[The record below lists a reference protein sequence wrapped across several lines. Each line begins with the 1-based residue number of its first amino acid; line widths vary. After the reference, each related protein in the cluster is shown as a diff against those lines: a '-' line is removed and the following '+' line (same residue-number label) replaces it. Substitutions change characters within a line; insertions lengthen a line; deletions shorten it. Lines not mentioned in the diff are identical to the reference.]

1 MSYTAHKWTDG
12 ELITAERLNALEEGA
27 AEPGPKGDKGE
38 PGAAGPKG
46 DKGEPGAAGPKGDK
60 GEPGAAGP
68 KGDKGEPGAAGPK
81 GDKGEPGAAGAK
93 GDKGEPGAAG
103 KGIKSLALTTNG
115 EGKVTGGTLTFSD
128 NTTSPITVTT
138 T

>member
-12 ELITAERLNALEEGA
+12 ELITAERLNALEEGV

-46 DKGEPGAAGPKGDK
+46 DKGD
-60 GEPGAAGP
+60 
-68 KGDKGEPGAAGPK
+68 PGAAGPK

>member
-27 AEPGPKGDKGE
+27 AEP
-38 PGAAGPKG
+38 GPKG

>member
-27 AEPGPKGDKGE
+27 AEP
-38 PGAAGPKG
+38 
-46 DKGEPGAAGPKGDK
+46 
-60 GEPGAAGP
+60 GP

-128 NTTSPITVTT
+128 NTTYPITVTT

>member
-60 GEPGAAGP
+60 G
-68 KGDKGEPGAAGPK
+68 DPGAAGPK

>member
-27 AEPGPKGDKGE
+27 AEP
-38 PGAAGPKG
+38 
-46 DKGEPGAAGPKGDK
+46 
-60 GEPGAAGP
+60 
-68 KGDKGEPGAAGPK
+68 GPK

>member
-46 DKGEPGAAGPKGDK
+46 DKGD
-60 GEPGAAGP
+60 
-68 KGDKGEPGAAGPK
+68 PGAAGPK